1 MKSAVLIIG
10 AGRLGNALARR
21 LSEAGYPVWKAGRAS
36 RLKQPRAGIVWF
48 CVPDAEISSV
58 ATAYARFKWR
68 GKYAFHSSGVL
79 TSNALA
85 PLQESGAAV
94 ASVHPLMTFVKGATP
109 DLRGV
114 TFAIEGDRRAVAA
127 ARRIAGNLGARAVEI
142 AKKNKTAYH
151 AFATLICPLLVSL
164 LATSE
169 KTAAL
174 AGISQAE
181 ACRRMMPILLQTV
194 RNYERSGAAKAFSGP
209 IVRGDA
215 DTIRAHLL
223 ALKSAPAARKAYV
236 ALAQAAVEFL
246 PNQNREA
253 INRLLKES
261 SRP

>member
-1 MKSAVLIIG
+1 VKRAVLIIG
-10 AGRLGNALARR
+10 AGRLGNALSRR

-36 RLKQPRAGIVWF
+36 RLKQPRAAIVWF

-68 GKYAFHSSGVL
+68 GKQAFHSSGVL

-85 PLQESGAAV
+85 PLRNAGATV

-109 DLRGV
+109 ELRGV
-114 TFAIEGDRRAVAA
+114 TFAIEGDRRACVIARSIVRELGA
-127 ARRIAGNLGARAVEI
+127 IPRRIEKQDKV
-142 AKKNKTAYH
+142 AYH

-181 ACRRMMPILLQTV
+181 ACRRMIRIILQTL
-194 RNYERSGAAKAFSGP
+194 RNYERLGAAKAFSGP
-209 IVRGDA
+209 IVRGDVQ
-215 DTIRAHLL
+215 TIRAHLQ

-253 INRLLKES
+253 INRLLRES